1 MSKAST
7 KDERRA
13 QLAALQEQQRRADQR
28 RTWLIIGISVVV
40 ALALIVP
47 AAVLLIGEQGRQS
60 ALEAAASEPIEG
72 AVETE
77 VASAVHV
84 ETDVD
89 YEQTPPVGGDHHP
102 TWQNC
107 GFYSAP
113 VTDEYAVHSLE
124 HGAVWATYGPD
135 LPEADVER
143 LRELADREGY
153 LLVSPRDDL
162 AAPLTLSAWGV
173 QLELDSADD
182 ERLDVFL
189 LKYLQGPQTLE
200 PGAPCSGG
208 LGA

>member
-7 KDERRA
+7 KDDRRA
-13 QLAALQEQQRRADQR
+13 ALAALQEQQRRADTR
-28 RTWLIIGISVVV
+28 RTRLIIGISVVV

-47 AAVLLIGEQGRQS
+47 AVVLITGEQRRQDQ
-60 ALEAAASEPIEG
+60 LEAAASAPVEG

-77 VASAVHV
+77 VPSATHV
-84 ETDVD
+84 TTDVT

-107 GFYSAP
+107 GFYTEP
-113 VTDEYAVHSLE
+113 VTDEYAVHSME

-135 LPEADVER
+135 LPEADVQR
-143 LRELADREGY
+143 LQELAERQGY
-153 LLVSPRDDL
+153 LLVSPHDDL

-173 QLELDSADD
+173 QLELDSAAD
-182 ERLDVFL
+182 ERVDVFL
-189 LKYLQGPQTLE
+189 LRYLQGEQTLE

-208 LGA
+208 VGA